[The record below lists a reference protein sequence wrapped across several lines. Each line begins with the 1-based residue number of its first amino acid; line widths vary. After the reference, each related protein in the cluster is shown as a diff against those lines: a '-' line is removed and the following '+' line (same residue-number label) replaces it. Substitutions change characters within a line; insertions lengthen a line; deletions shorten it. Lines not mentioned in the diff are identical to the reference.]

1 MMKRFSVYALALC
14 LSVGVWGS
22 RPRHVAQGLDWH
34 EDSASGIA
42 YWCDDK
48 TGEAEVADWYDEE
61 EEVYDYYSQTALFV
75 PAEFVLNYG
84 GASMG
89 GEGGGSA
96 KTYKV
101 TALGTYAF
109 RKAAASKLEFE
120 TPSNLRTVKAFA
132 LTQMQNLKGT
142 LVLPEC
148 VETIEHDGI
157 GGTGMPTHKV
167 VLPSTLTERGLS
179 AIVLTAADTLEF
191 LGDVPPLCTTA
202 ASGDAVN
209 PWTSA
214 AGETAKDIVVIVPD
228 GKRTAYMAQEGLGD
242 WFTNIREKS
251 DNTTAT
257 VQATADGMQSRS
269 GVWSLTG
276 VYIGSASVAASLP
289 HGVYVINGRKTIK

>member
-1 MMKRFSVYALALC
+1 MKRFSVYALALC

-61 EEVYDYYSQTALFV
+61 EEVYEYYSQTALFV

-132 LTQMQNLKGT
+132 QYLYCI
-142 LVLPEC
+142 VL
-148 VETIEHDGI
+148 I
-157 GGTGMPTHKV
+157 GNGCRQRGREA
-167 VLPSTLTERGLS
+167 STLRTRTGDS
-179 AIVLTAADTLEF
+179 ALI
-191 LGDVPPLCTTA
+191 
-202 ASGDAVN
+202 N
-209 PWTSA
+209 
-214 AGETAKDIVVIVPD
+214 
-228 GKRTAYMAQEGLGD
+228 
-242 WFTNIREKS
+242 
-251 DNTTAT
+251 
-257 VQATADGMQSRS
+257 SRS
-269 GVWSLTG
+269 VHAQLCCR
-276 VYIGSASVAASLP
+276 AAA
-289 HGVYVINGRKTIK
+289 IDR

>member
-1 MMKRFSVYALALC
+1 MSALQFDRIIIGAGLYGLYSALFC
-14 LSVGVWGS
+14 CKKGQKVIVL
-22 RPRHVAQGLDWH
+22 
-34 EDSASGIA
+34 E
-42 YWCDDK
+42 CDDAPFK
-48 TGEAEVADWYDEE
+48 RATYINQARVHQGYH
-61 EEVYDYYSQTALFV
+61 YPRSISTALK
-75 PAEFVLNYG
+75 
-84 GASMG
+84 
-89 GEGGGSA
+89 SA
-96 KTYKV
+96 GYFERFNKD
-101 TALGTYAF
+101 YAF
-109 RKAAASKLEFE
+109 CVNKEFDQIYATSSQYSWSDGKQFKAFCKAAASKLEFE

-132 LTQMQNLKGT
+132 LTQMQNLEGT
-142 LVLPEC
+142 LVLPEG

-157 GGTGMPTHKV
+157 GGTAMPTHKV
-167 VLPSTLTERGLS
+167 VLPSTLTGLGLS

-191 LGDVPPLCTTA
+191 LGDVPPVCTTA

-228 GKRTAYMAQEGLGD
+228 GKRAAYMAQTGLGD